1 MECRELIA
9 FAIDDRIGPLRN
21 SSGAER
27 RELAEHLESC
37 AACRE
42 ELEKIEETWSRLGE
56 DPDLAVSPDFRRRTL
71 ALIDDEM
78 LRMRLKQFSSRPPRR
93 FARPLAEAA
102 AVVLAALGG
111 WWAATAAHRAP
122 AGPSAASPSASL
134 TYPAALEKA
143 GTLSNVSYR
152 PADQDG
158 RIGVTFD
165 VTSRKTVVGRPDDP
179 QMASLVAYLVSRG
192 AQTSGEKSRAI
203 ELVSSHYGSGTG
215 ETPASPDIVRALTA
229 TLKKDQNPGV
239 RKKAAD
245 ALAGFRMTPE
255 IRAAFLD
262 ALSSDPNPGV
272 RLVAVDALAAGA
284 KDVPDAKTIESL
296 REKAFD
302 PTENGYVRAKAAS
315 ALKGIEF

>member
-9 FAIDDRIGPLRN
+9 FAIDDRIGALRDAA
-21 SSGAER
+21 GPER
-27 RELAEHLESC
+27 RELAEHLETC
-37 AACRE
+37 AACRA
-42 ELEKIEETWSRLGE
+42 ELEKIDAAWSLLGD
-56 DPDLAVSPDFRRRTL
+56 DPDLPVSPDFRKRTL

-78 LRMRLKQFSSRPPRR
+78 LRRRLKEFSARPRR
-93 FARPLAEAA
+93 TFVRPLAEAA
-102 AVVLAALGG
+102 AVVIAALGG
-111 WWAATAAHRAP
+111 WWAAHRLP
-122 AGPSAASPSASL
+122 AGAPGPATPSL

-143 GTLSNVSYR
+143 GALSNVSYR
-152 PADQDG
+152 PADKEG

-165 VTSRKTVVGRPDDP
+165 VTARKTVVGRPDDP

-203 ELVSSHYGSGTG
+203 ELVSSHYGTG

-245 ALAGFRMTPE
+245 ALAGFLMTPE

-262 ALSSDPNPGV
+262 ALASDSNPGV
-272 RLVAVDALAAGA
+272 RLVAVDALAAAA
-284 KDVPDAKTIESL
+284 KEVPDAKTIESL

>member
-9 FAIDDRIGPLRN
+9 FAIDDRVGALRDAAGP
-21 SSGAER
+21 ER
-27 RELAEHLESC
+27 RELAEHLEAC
-37 AACRE
+37 AACRA
-42 ELEKIEETWSRLGE
+42 ELEKIEETWSRLGD
-56 DPDLAVSPDFRRRTL
+56 DPDLPVSPDFRKRTL

-78 LRMRLKQFSSRPPRR
+78 LRMRLKQFAPRSRKR
-93 FARPLAEAA
+93 FVRPLAEAA
-102 AVVLAALGG
+102 AVILAALGG
-111 WWAATAAHRAP
+111 WWAAHRLPAP
-122 AGPSAASPSASL
+122 AAQAASATASSS
-134 TYPAALEKA
+134 YPAALEKA
-143 GTLSNVSYR
+143 GALSNVSYR
-152 PADQDG
+152 PADRDG
-158 RIGVTFD
+158 RIGVSFD
-165 VTSRKTVVGRPDDP
+165 VTSHKTIVGRPDDP

-203 ELVSSHYGSGTG
+203 ELVSSHYGTG
-215 ETPASPDIVRALTA
+215 ETPASPDIVRALTT

-262 ALSSDPNPGV
+262 ALSTDPNPGV
-272 RLVAVDALAAGA
+272 RLVAVDALAASA
-284 KDVPDAKTIESL
+284 KEVPDAKTIESL